1 MKKHGLNALALAGLL
16 FASSTAW
23 ASPEAQPA
31 PAPRPDKQV
40 HKRVIV
46 VDKDGK
52 EHVYDSEGTRVR
64 RGYLG
69 VGLTE
74 MTPEL
79 RAHFGVPEEAGVMVS
94 SVEDGSPADKAGLKV
109 GDIIAALD
117 GKDVKSSWDV
127 RSQIRDLKEG
137 EQVPITIYRDGKA
150 QNLSAAIAL
159 RERPQLDMSPLF
171 FRGEGDGPTLFNLDP
186 EKMQELKELRLERRT
201 PAPGMPRMRSPRE
214 LELEKRLAELEKR
227 LADLEKMLEKK

>member
-109 GDIIAALD
+109 
-117 GKDVKSSWDV
+117 
-127 RSQIRDLKEG
+127 
-137 EQVPITIYRDGKA
+137 
-150 QNLSAAIAL
+150 
-159 RERPQLDMSPLF
+159 
-171 FRGEGDGPTLFNLDP
+171 
-186 EKMQELKELRLERRT
+186 
-201 PAPGMPRMRSPRE
+201 
-214 LELEKRLAELEKR
+214 
-227 LADLEKMLEKK
+227 